1 MKKLFN
7 LKAVFFY
14 FSLLIPILSFSKGL
28 GSVGAEIAVQA
39 VKPVTVATAK
49 ASGKVVVAGAKASA
63 KQLPKV
69 VKFST
74 KNLTAQQRAILNS
87 IPKTAGTYR
96 FIDSSG
102 KVYIGKSV
110 DIHRRMGEH
119 LRTGKLLP
127 NGLANVEYRQI
138 TSIPTRQLSADQ
150 VTVAKGIIGTQ
161 ESIRA
166 RTTAIIDGRSSISNV
181 KMPSTARQMEKAN
194 EILKNNPN
202 AANVF

>member
-7 LKAVFFY
+7 LKAVFVY
-14 FSLLIPILSFSKGL
+14 FSMLVPMLSFAKGL
-28 GSVGAEIAVQA
+28 GSLGAEIAIQA
-39 VKPVTVATAK
+39 AKPVAVATAK
-49 ASGKVVVAGAKASA
+49 AGGKVAVATAKAGA
-63 KQLPKV
+63 QQVPKV

-74 KNLTAQQRAILNS
+74 KNLTAQQRAIWNA

-161 ESIRA
+161 ESVRA
-166 RTTAIIDGRSSISNV
+166 NATAIIDGRSSLSNV
-181 KMPSTARQMEKAN
+181 QMPSTVGTMKKAN
-194 EILKNNPN
+194 EILGNNPN
-202 AANVF
+202 AANAF